1 MWAVTKN
8 VNENS
13 FLFIVDAERLWKHME
28 KNKIDN
34 IFECMHK
41 ALLSLQQKIKD
52 GTATR
57 EG

>member
-1 MWAVTKN
+1 MSVITKN
-8 VNENS
+8 VNENF
-13 FLFIVDAERLWKHME
+13 FLFIVDAKRLWKHME

-52 GTATR
+52 GTATS